1 MNEKKNIVS
10 LIIFVLWAALL
21 TALMI
26 RLPVADMS
34 VGLGA
39 TNIDIVISACF
50 CAVGFVSCIAG
61 YFLDSKTL
69 VLISAINSF
78 MQILA
83 IICFCLYVFFFN
95 RTILAFALYLCNPFC
110 AILSTP
116 GIAIITA
123 FLLMSAALPIV
134 FYVLLAK
141 KHKKSGNTFV
151 QDKE

>member
-1 MNEKKNIVS
+1 MNEKKNIIS
-10 LIIFVLWAALL
+10 LVIFVVWAALL

-39 TNIDIVISACF
+39 TNVDIVLSACF
-50 CAVGFVSCIAG
+50 CAVGFVSCIIG
-61 YFLDSKTL
+61 YFLNSKTL
-69 VLISAINSF
+69 VLVSAINSF
-78 MQILA
+78 MQILS

-116 GIAIITA
+116 GIAIITV
-123 FLLMSAALPIV
+123 FLILSAVLPIL
-134 FYVLLAK
+134 FYVLLVK
-141 KHKKSGNTFV
+141 KYKKSQHTV
-151 QDKE
+151 LTDKE